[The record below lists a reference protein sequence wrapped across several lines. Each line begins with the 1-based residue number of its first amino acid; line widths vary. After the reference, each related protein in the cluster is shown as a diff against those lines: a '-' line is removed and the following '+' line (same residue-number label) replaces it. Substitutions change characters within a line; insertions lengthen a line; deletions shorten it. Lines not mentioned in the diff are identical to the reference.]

1 MKFIKGFILT
11 ATLVLATSVFAN
23 TQEEVCYNSVEV
35 EVELKR
41 AFNSHPDQFNIYID
55 LLEKH
60 KVASDIKKRI
70 RESAYWIYN
79 RKNLSDEDFRRLSFL
94 RCLIYTSK

>member
-11 ATLVLATSVFAN
+11 ATLVLVTSVFAN

-60 KVASDIKKRI
+60 TVASDIKKRI

-94 RCLIYTSK
+94 RCLVYTSK